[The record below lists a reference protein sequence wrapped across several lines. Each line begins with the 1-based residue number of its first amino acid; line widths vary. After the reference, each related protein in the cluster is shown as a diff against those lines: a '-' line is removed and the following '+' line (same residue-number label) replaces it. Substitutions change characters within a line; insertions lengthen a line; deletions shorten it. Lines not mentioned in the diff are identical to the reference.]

1 MYQLNSRLVLNNLY
15 VPNARSDTQQLKFHM
30 YTRTLLTHSI
40 GIAPGGSGGPCPP
53 FFYIQG
59 RRGLVF
65 FFYIKA
71 SCDRARAGA
80 FVCAS
85 SLAHADRNRTVYYIL
100 YISITMYFTLLCA
113 SLVLHVHKT
122 ELRGSR

>member
-1 MYQLNSRLVLNNLY
+1 MIIFCTKLL
-15 VPNARSDTQQLKFHM
+15 DM
-30 YTRTLLTHSI
+30 TRTLLTHSI
-40 GIAPGGSGGPCPP
+40 GIAPGGSGGTCPPP
-53 FFYIQG
+53 FFTFRVGVVWY
-59 RRGLVF
+59 